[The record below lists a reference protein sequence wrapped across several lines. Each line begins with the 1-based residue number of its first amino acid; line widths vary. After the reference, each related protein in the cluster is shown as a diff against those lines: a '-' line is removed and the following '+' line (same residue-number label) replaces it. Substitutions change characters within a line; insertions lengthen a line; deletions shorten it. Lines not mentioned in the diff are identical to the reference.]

1 MSVEERHLSVLNW
14 QMKEDS
20 YCLPAITISIH
31 FDRHVEVTLSTSHAA
46 LYFLVKH

>member
-1 MSVEERHLSVLNW
+1 MSVEERPLSVLNW

-20 YCLPAITISIH
+20 FCLLAINISIH
-31 FDRHVEVTLSTSHAA
+31 FNRHVEVTLSTIHVV